1 MTRDRIQ
8 TRALA
13 GRADLRFTFLDPFRF
28 TLRGQLVFEDLF
40 AIVAFANLERLV
52 PDFAEAAAFYAG
64 PVRRIERKQARI
76 EFFEGAPATR
86 TTHLRAHDR
95 ESTFRI
101 DEAGCAATNLE
112 RALAEIARLG
122 DALLVDHTDN
132 HINGVF
138 LETLKLTKLPHR
150 NELPVDEK
158 GVESIALGPTRDI
171 GVKPLSR
178 FYQRCQHLE
187 GTTTRRCQST
197 INC

>member
-1 MTRDRIQ
+1 
-8 TRALA
+8 
-13 GRADLRFTFLDPFRF
+13 
-28 TLRGQLVFEDLF
+28 
-40 AIVAFANLERLV
+40 LV
-52 PDFAEAAAFYAG
+52 PDFAEATAFFAG

-101 DEAGCAATNLE
+101 DEAGGAATNLE

-187 GTTTRRCQST
+187 RTTASRCLHLFHDCSQSLFFDRQIAIGTELRAGFCKEQP
-197 INC
+197 